1 MDATTKT
8 IQDGWGDGM
17 SRLIDADKAIDYV
30 NNLITVHRYY
40 HPRST
45 TENFPIS
52 EVIAKINEV
61 PTIDAVPV
69 VRCKDCKF
77 FCEQYFS
84 MNCSYHASSVCE
96 NWFCS
101 QGRVKE

>member
-1 MDATTKT
+1 
-8 IQDGWGDGM
+8 M
-17 SRLIDADKAIDYV
+17 SRLIYAEEAIDYV

-69 VRCKDCKF
+69 VRCGECRHKRLEHDVWMCRF
-77 FCEQYFS
+77 GLLIPSPDGF
-84 MNCSYHASSVCE
+84 CSYGEKVTE
-96 NWFCS
+96 
-101 QGRVKE
+101 